1 MAQPLRTYA
10 KDLLEA
16 QRYPDRRVYP
26 GGPPEV
32 PYDEAGW
39 TLPFKMGIRTLAA
52 AKPFDAILDPVKAV
66 EVPKGRIVSGGP
78 ATSVVFSSDSNAAA
92 IAVNRL
98 LKAGMAITWT
108 DEAVN
113 AGAAAVPRNS
123 FAVGIG
129 KAGLDPI
136 RKVVEELALTAY
148 GVAAPVKGRRL
159 VAPRV
164 GLYQPW
170 GGSADEGWT
179 RWVFEQFELPFRTLH
194 AADVRAG
201 NLAATLDAIVL
212 PSMSAYELR
221 TGEASP
227 RVTSPTLPPPYAG
240 GLGNDGVTALAA
252 FVRDGGTLVALDQS
266 TELAIEALG
275 LPVRN
280 VLKDRKPE
288 EFFCPGSILEVAVNQ
303 AHPIAAGL
311 GATADVFFLRS
322 PAFDIDATFAAERP
336 VALAAYTS
344 VQPLRSGWILG
355 EKLLDRRAA
364 IVDAPAG
371 KGRAILI
378 GFRAQFRGQ
387 TYGTFRVLFNA
398 IYYAAATREGR

>member
-123 FAVGIG
+123 LAVAIG

-136 RKVVEELALTAY
+136 RKVVEELAVTAY

-179 RWVFEQFELPFRTLH
+179 RCVFEQFELPFRTLH

-227 RVTSPTLPPPYAG
+227 RVASPTLPPPYAG

-252 FVRDGGTLVALDQS
+252 LVRDGGTLVLVNETTLFGIDK
-266 TELAIEALG
+266 LG
-275 LPVRN
+275 LPVTDA
-280 VLKDRKPE
+280 LK
-288 EFFCPGSILEVAVNQ
+288 
-303 AHPIAAGL
+303 GL
-311 GATADVFFLRS
+311 R
-322 PAFDIDATFAAERP
+322 AER
-336 VALAAYTS
+336 TW
-344 VQPLRSGWILG
+344 G
-355 EKLLDRRAA
+355 
-364 IVDAPAG
+364 AP
-371 KGRAILI
+371 RP
-378 GFRAQFRGQ
+378 
-387 TYGTFRVLFNA
+387 
-398 IYYAAATREGR
+398 ATRLARWR

>member
-1 MAQPLRTYA
+1 
-10 KDLLEA
+10 
-16 QRYPDRRVYP
+16 
-26 GGPPEV
+26 
-32 PYDEAGW
+32 
-39 TLPFKMGIRTLAA
+39 MGIRTVTA
-52 AKPFDAILDPVKAV
+52 AKPFDAILDPVKTV
-66 EVPKGRIVSGGP
+66 EVPKGRLVSNGP
-78 ATSVVFSSDSNAAA
+78 ATSVVFSAGSSAATL
-92 IAVNRL
+92 AVNRL
-98 LKAGMAITWT
+98 LKAGVAITWT
-108 DEAVN
+108 DETIS
-113 AGAAAVPRNS
+113 AGAVTLPRNS
-123 FAVGIG
+123 FAVAVG
-129 KAGLDPI
+129 KAGLDAI
-136 RKVVEELALTAY
+136 RTVVEELSLTAY
-148 GVAAPVKGRRL
+148 GVAAPVRGRRL

-201 NLAATLDAIVL
+201 SLAATLDAIVL

-240 GLGNDGVTALAA
+240 GLGSDGVAALAA

-288 EFFCPGSILEVAVNQ
+288 EFFCPGSILEVAVDQ

-322 PAFDIDATFAAERP
+322 PAFEIDATFAAEQARR
-336 VALAAYTS
+336 AGGIQAA
-344 VQPLRSGWILG
+344 QPLRSGWILG

-364 IVDAPAG
+364 LVDAPAG

-398 IYYAAATREGR
+398 IYYAAVARAGRESCRRRDRPHEQARQAAVSRLRSTWRRLGSR